1 MKKVILL
8 LVISLFCNCIFC
20 QNKQVLQST
29 VLAKSKNLTVEL
41 IKNKLFLLVKL
52 NNGKKDTILLKKN
65 DLDKLPSECE
75 IVPFVAK
82 GKKLYNVTWKQKTI
96 TNSKLMNEVK
106 TITNSAICDIALK
119 VVLFSNVQTN
129 TKTKEIQFIDEKH
142 NASETHEK
150 NRNEGLV
157 LSVTKEGDLELKNK
171 VVQKKMIYDSI
182 YKKYI
187 NSESLS
193 QIKKSKL

>member
-1 MKKVILL
+1 MKKIILL
-8 LVISLFCNCIFC
+8 LVISLFCNGIYS
-20 QNKQVLQST
+20 QNKHGLHSS

-41 IKNKLFLLVKL
+41 INNNLYLFVKL
-52 NNGKKDTILLKKN
+52 KKAKKDTILLRKN
-65 DLDKLPSECE
+65 DLDVPSECK
-75 IVPFVAK
+75 IVPFMAK

-106 TITNSAICDIALK
+106 TVTNSAICDISLK

-129 TKTKEIQFIDEKH
+129 TKTKEIQFIDESH

-157 LSVTKEGDLELKNK
+157 LSVTKEGNLELKNK
-171 VVQKKMIYDSI
+171 EVEKKMIYDSI

-193 QIKKSKL
+193 QIKKAK

>member
-1 MKKVILL
+1 MKKIILL
-8 LVISLFCNCIFC
+8 LVISLFCNGIYS
-20 QNKQVLQST
+20 QNKHGLHSS

-41 IKNKLFLLVKL
+41 INNNLYLFVKL
-52 NNGKKDTILLKKN
+52 KKAKKDTILLRKN
-65 DLDKLPSECE
+65 DLEVPSECK
-75 IVPFVAK
+75 IDPFMAK

-96 TNSKLMNEVK
+96 TNSKLINEVK
-106 TITNSAICDIALK
+106 TVTNSAICDISLK

-129 TKTKEIQFIDEKH
+129 TKTKEIQFIDESH

-157 LSVTKEGDLELKNK
+157 LSVTKEGNLELKNK
-171 VVQKKMIYDSI
+171 EVEKKMIYDSI

-193 QIKKSKL
+193 QIKKAK

>member
-1 MKKVILL
+1 MKKIILL
-8 LVISLFCNCIFC
+8 LVISLFCNGIYS
-20 QNKQVLQST
+20 QNKHGLHSS

-41 IKNKLFLLVKL
+41 INNNLYLFVKL
-52 NNGKKDTILLKKN
+52 KKAKKDTILLRKN
-65 DLDKLPSECE
+65 DLEVPSECK
-75 IVPFVAK
+75 IDPFMAK

-96 TNSKLMNEVK
+96 TNSKLINEVK
-106 TITNSAICDIALK
+106 TVTNSAICDISLK

-129 TKTKEIQFIDEKH
+129 TKTKEIQFIDESH
-142 NASETHEK
+142 SASETHEK

-157 LSVTKEGDLELKNK
+157 LSVTKEGNLELKNK
-171 VVQKKMIYDSI
+171 EVEKKMIYDSI

-193 QIKKSKL
+193 QIKKAK